1 MFYVPWSPRGRI
13 PRKYLSWLLKI
24 HTFISWNIIVLA
36 ILYTILWWLYF
47 SFWQQNTTQKKAEN
61 SVAILID
68 TSLSMTAAD
77 VVPNRYT
84 HALGIASGIISWF
97 PAEYITIPFGAIPI
111 IRTPFSQDRNGIQ
124 QVLWQYSLWSY
135 HVNDAYMWSA
145 PWNAIGIAWS
155 KLSQQSSIH
164 KTIILLWDGNTNT
177 WYTIDTFIPLLQ
189 KDNIKLIICAIWQS
203 WYVLW
208 TNYADTAVVSSL
220 DVARLDFLTQKT
232 WGKRR
237 ICNNIQESVDRITM
251 RLKEQ
256 TVIDTWHSITL
267 NSIWENR
274 DLRYLLIAW
283 ILYMILTQLGTY
295 IYYEIYRFT
304 HNHKKRRK

>member
-1 MFYVPWSPRGRI
+1 MVI
-13 PRKYLSWLLKI
+13 
-24 HTFISWNIIVLA
+24 
-36 ILYTILWWLYF
+36 YTIIWWLYF
-47 SFWQQNTTQKKAEN
+47 SFSNQKNTIPSSEN

-77 VVPNRYT
+77 VSPNRYT
-84 HALGIASGIISWF
+84 HAVGIASGIVAGF
-97 PAEYITIPFGAIPI
+97 PANYITIPFGAIPI
-111 IRTPFSQDRNGIQ
+111 VRTPFSQDRLGIQ
-124 QVLWQYSLWSY
+124 QVLSQYSLWSH

-145 PWNAIGIAWS
+145 PWNAIGLAWS
-155 KLSQQSSIH
+155 HLTTQTSKH
-164 KTIILLWDGNTNT
+164 KTIVLLWDGNTNT
-177 WYTIDTFIPLLQ
+177 WYTIDTFLPLLQ
-189 KDNIKLIICAIWQS
+189 KDNIQLIICAIGQS

-237 ICNNIQESVDRITM
+237 ICNNIPEAVDRVTM

-256 TVIDTWHSITL
+256 TVIDTWRNLRIYDLLKNKDRHYIIIAGLIYSIISL
-267 NSIWENR
+267 V
-274 DLRYLLIAW
+274 
-283 ILYMILTQLGTY
+283 MTY